1 MKYYIDFWLSEEDY
15 QSGEPALSTLPVGT
29 DARECEEIVKELM
42 RDSGC
47 YVRAREEA
55 EQ

>member
-1 MKYYIDFWLSEEDY
+1 MTYFIDFWLSEEDY
-15 QSGEPALSTLPVGT
+15 QRGERAICTLPVGT
-29 DARECEEIVKELM
+29 DARECEETVEELR

-55 EQ
+55 E